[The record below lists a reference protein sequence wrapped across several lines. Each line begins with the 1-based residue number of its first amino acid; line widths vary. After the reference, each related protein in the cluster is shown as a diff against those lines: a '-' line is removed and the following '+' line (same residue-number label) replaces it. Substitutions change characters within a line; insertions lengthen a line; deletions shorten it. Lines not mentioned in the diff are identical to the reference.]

1 MLTLITEQF
10 LADPRLQQNVA
21 MTDKCRQL
29 WGHLDA
35 LWMCIALNPN
45 CESHEKQSLKE
56 QLQQWSDLEVCP
68 IEDEACE
75 NSGKQTVFSRAISA
89 CDLDW
94 NSKVLQRILKSD
106 GQHLVWLGKHQ
117 IPFPSLFLYNFK
129 QFGLC
134 LGSVPAFQ
142 KLSKLIIKGKIY
154 TWYGFRDRSF
164 KL

>member
-10 LADPRLQQNVA
+10 LADPRLQQNVE

-29 WGHLDA
+29 WAHLGA

-45 CESHEKQSLKE
+45 CEAHEKQSLKK

-68 IEDEACE
+68 IEDDAYE
-75 NSGKQTVFSRAISA
+75 NAGKQTVFSRAISA

-106 GQHLVWLGKHQ
+106 GQHLVWLGKH
-117 IPFPSLFLYNFK
+117 SKDYLFLHIF
-129 QFGLC
+129 
-134 LGSVPAFQ
+134 
-142 KLSKLIIKGKIY
+142 
-154 TWYGFRDRSF
+154 
-164 KL
+164 